1 MNENVTDQPAGG
13 TGLGVV
19 KGGAAA
25 LLLVILGLVLWG
37 VLRPVEREGA
47 QPSGTETT
55 AATGSAEADKEA
67 GGVNAAAN
75 NAAQTAQTGSADAT
89 SGTAAPQTRSA
100 ETVAQE
106 AEEAA
111 SAAAPL
117 AQEPTDKLVETVKDP
132 GAEAASGSSATGA
145 DMATDGTT
153 AKAARD
159 GKPLAQVQFD
169 ALRAAPD
176 GSVTLAGRAEPGAK
190 LDILVDGKVVA
201 STQADGGGSFA
212 SLFDLPPAD
221 GPRALSLRVTGA
233 DGSARDS
240 AETLV
245 LRGQPKTERIAS
257 AEESVPSQTPVGPA
271 ADGAT
276 DSSADATA
284 SAADGMAMS
293 GSAAT
298 GTDVGTS
305 AGTATTTTTTPATA
319 TEVTQST
326 PTPPAAPLIADADG
340 ARLLAPK
347 SDDLVIDTI
356 SFGSGEVARSE
367 GRGAPEGTTLSA
379 YLDDTLVAEA
389 QPGADGR
396 WSLDLPGLG
405 TGEHK
410 LRIDAQDA
418 TGKVV
423 ARAETGFDQP
433 DEILVANA
441 ADPTGA
447 QAASVRAT
455 GEVGDAVKVVQIVKG
470 NTLWAIAREVY
481 GDGFLYVRVFDA
493 NRDQIRDPDLI
504 YPGQVFNIPSPE
516 TDVSGAA
523 Q

>member
-1 MNENVTDQPAGG
+1 MNENVTDQPVES
-13 TGLGVV
+13 TGLGAV
-19 KGGAAA
+19 KGGAVA
-25 LLLVILGLVLWG
+25 LLLVVLGLVLWG

-47 QPSGTETT
+47 QPSGTDTT
-55 AATGSAEADKEA
+55 AATGSAGAPQTTQD
-67 GGVNAAAN
+67 GGAE
-75 NAAQTAQTGSADAT
+75 TA
-89 SGTAAPQTRSA
+89 SGTAAPQKQGV

-111 SAAAPL
+111 SAVAPL
-117 AQEPTDKLVETVKDP
+117 AEEPTDKLVETVDGQ
-132 GAEAASGSSATGA
+132 GAEATAAASATG
-145 DMATDGTT
+145 TDTTT
-153 AKAARD
+153 AKAAGD
-159 GKPLAQVQFD
+159 DKALSQVQFD
-169 ALRAAPD
+169 ALRATPD

-201 STQADGGGSFA
+201 STLADGGGSFA
-212 SLFDLPPAD
+212 SLFDLPPSD

-233 DGSARDS
+233 DGTTRDS

-245 LRGQPKTERIAS
+245 LRGQPKQERLAS
-257 AEESVPSQTPVGPA
+257 AGESATSGAA

-276 DSSADATA
+276 DGSAGATA
-284 SAADGMAMS
+284 SATDGAAMT
-293 GSAAT
+293 GTDAGASAAT
-298 GTDVGTS
+298 GTD
-305 AGTATTTTTTPATA
+305 AAP
-319 TEVTQST
+319 ST

-389 QPGADGR
+389 QPDADGR
-396 WSLDLPGLG
+396 WSLSLPGLG

-418 TGKVV
+418 SGKVV

-433 DEILVANA
+433 DEILVASA

-455 GEVGDAVKVVQIVKG
+455 GEVGDSVKVVQIVKG

-504 YPGQVFNIPSPE
+504 YPGQVFNIPAPDAQPAE
-516 TDVSGAA
+516 AA

>member
-1 MNENVTDQPAGG
+1 MNENVTDQPVES
-13 TGLGVV
+13 TGLGAV
-19 KGGAAA
+19 KGGAVA
-25 LLLVILGLVLWG
+25 LLLVVLGLVLWG

-47 QPSGTETT
+47 QPSGTDTT
-55 AATGSAEADKEA
+55 AATGSAGAP
-67 GGVNAAAN
+67 
-75 NAAQTAQTGSADAT
+75 QTAQQGDGGTT
-89 SGTAAPQTRSA
+89 SGTAAPQKQGV

-111 SAAAPL
+111 SAVAPL
-117 AQEPTDKLVETVKDP
+117 AEEPTDKLVETVDGQ
-132 GAEAASGSSATGA
+132 GAEASAAASVTGTEMGA
-145 DMATDGTT
+145 DSTT
-153 AKAARD
+153 AKAAAD

-201 STQADGGGSFA
+201 STQADGAGSFA

-233 DGSARDS
+233 DGNARDS

-245 LRGQPKTERIAS
+245 LRGQPKQERLAS
-257 AEESVPSQTPVGPA
+257 AGESATSGTA

-276 DSSADATA
+276 DGSASATA
-284 SAADGMAMS
+284 PATDGAAMTGTDAGA
-293 GSAAT
+293 SAAT
-298 GTDVGTS
+298 GSD
-305 AGTATTTTTTPATA
+305 AAP
-319 TEVTQST
+319 ST

-396 WSLDLPGLG
+396 WSLSLPGLG

-418 TGKVV
+418 SGKVV

-433 DEILVANA
+433 DEILVASA

-504 YPGQVFNIPSPE
+504 YPGQVFNIPAPDAQPAE
-516 TDVSGAA
+516 AA

>member
-1 MNENVTDQPAGG
+1 MNENVTDQPVES
-13 TGLGVV
+13 TGLGAV
-19 KGGAAA
+19 KGGAVA
-25 LLLVILGLVLWG
+25 LLLVVLGLVLWG
-37 VLRPVEREGA
+37 VLRPVEREGT
-47 QPSGTETT
+47 QPSGTDTT
-55 AATGSAEADKEA
+55 AATGSAGAPQPTQE
-67 GGVNAAAN
+67 GGAE
-75 NAAQTAQTGSADAT
+75 TA
-89 SGTAAPQTRSA
+89 SGTAAPQKQSV

-111 SAAAPL
+111 SAVAPL
-117 AQEPTDKLVETVKDP
+117 AEEPTDKLVETVDGQ
-132 GAEAASGSSATGA
+132 GAEATAAESATGTEMGA
-145 DMATDGTT
+145 DSTT
-153 AKAARD
+153 AKAAAD

-176 GSVTLAGRAEPGAK
+176 GSVTLAGRAEPGAT

-212 SLFDLPPAD
+212 SLFDLPPSD

-233 DGSARDS
+233 DGTSRDS

-245 LRGQPKTERIAS
+245 LRGQPKQERLAS
-257 AEESVPSQTPVGPA
+257 AGESATSGMA
-271 ADGAT
+271 ANGAT
-276 DSSADATA
+276 DGSAGATA
-284 SAADGMAMS
+284 SATDGAAMT
-293 GSAAT
+293 GTDAGASAAT
-298 GTDVGTS
+298 GTD
-305 AGTATTTTTTPATA
+305 AAP
-319 TEVTQST
+319 ST

-396 WSLDLPGLG
+396 WSLSLPGLG

-418 TGKVV
+418 SGKVV

-433 DEILVANA
+433 DEILVASA

-504 YPGQVFNIPSPE
+504 YPGQVFNIPAPDAQPAE
-516 TDVSGAA
+516 AA

>member
-1 MNENVTDQPAGG
+1 MTDQPVES
-13 TGLGVV
+13 TGLGAV
-19 KGGAAA
+19 KGGAVA
-25 LLLVILGLVLWG
+25 LLLVVLGLVLWG

-47 QPSGTETT
+47 QPSGTDTT
-55 AATGSAEADKEA
+55 AATGSAGAP
-67 GGVNAAAN
+67 
-75 NAAQTAQTGSADAT
+75 QTAQQGDGGTT
-89 SGTAAPQTRSA
+89 SGTAAPQKQGV

-111 SAAAPL
+111 SAVAPL
-117 AQEPTDKLVETVKDP
+117 AEEPTDKLVETVDGQ
-132 GAEAASGSSATGA
+132 GAEASAAASVTGTEMGA
-145 DMATDGTT
+145 DSTT
-153 AKAARD
+153 AKAAAD

-201 STQADGGGSFA
+201 STQADGAGSFA

-233 DGSARDS
+233 DGNARDS

-245 LRGQPKTERIAS
+245 LRGQPKQERLAS
-257 AEESVPSQTPVGPA
+257 AGESATSGTA

-276 DSSADATA
+276 DGSASATA
-284 SAADGMAMS
+284 PATDGAAMTGTDAGA
-293 GSAAT
+293 SAAT
-298 GTDVGTS
+298 GSD
-305 AGTATTTTTTPATA
+305 AAP
-319 TEVTQST
+319 ST

-396 WSLDLPGLG
+396 WSLSLPGLG

-418 TGKVV
+418 SGKVV

-433 DEILVANA
+433 DEILVASA

-504 YPGQVFNIPSPE
+504 YPGQVFNIPAPDAQPAE
-516 TDVSGAA
+516 AA

>member
-1 MNENVTDQPAGG
+1 MNENVTDQPVES
-13 TGLGVV
+13 TGLGAV
-19 KGGAAA
+19 KGGAVA
-25 LLLVILGLVLWG
+25 LLLVVLGLVLWG
-37 VLRPVEREGA
+37 VLRPVEREGT
-47 QPSGTETT
+47 QPSGTDTT
-55 AATGSAEADKEA
+55 AATGSAGAPQATQE
-67 GGVNAAAN
+67 GGAE
-75 NAAQTAQTGSADAT
+75 TA
-89 SGTAAPQTRSA
+89 SGTAAPQKQSV

-111 SAAAPL
+111 SAVAPL
-117 AQEPTDKLVETVKDP
+117 AEEPTDKLVETTGET
-132 GAEAASGSSATGA
+132 GAKTSATATATGGDTGA
-145 DMATDGTT
+145 ATAADGVT
-153 AKAARD
+153 AKAAPD

-190 LDILVDGKVVA
+190 LDVLVDGKVVA

-212 SLFDLPPAD
+212 SLFDLPPSD

-233 DGSARDS
+233 DGTARDS

-245 LRGQPKTERIAS
+245 LRGQPKQERLAS
-257 AEESVPSQTPVGPA
+257 AGESATSGTA

-276 DSSADATA
+276 DGSGGATA
-284 SAADGMAMS
+284 SATDGAAMT
-293 GSAAT
+293 GTDAGASAAT
-298 GTDVGTS
+298 ASD
-305 AGTATTTTTTPATA
+305 AAP
-319 TEVTQST
+319 ST

-396 WSLDLPGLG
+396 WSLSLPGLG

-418 TGKVV
+418 SGKVV

-433 DEILVANA
+433 DEILVASS

-504 YPGQVFNIPSPE
+504 YPGQVFNIPAPDAQPAE
-516 TDVSGAA
+516 AA

>member
-1 MNENVTDQPAGG
+1 MNENVTDQPVESS
-13 TGLGVV
+13 GLGAV
-19 KGGAAA
+19 KGGAVA
-25 LLLVILGLVLWG
+25 LLLVVLGLVLWG

-47 QPSGTETT
+47 QPSGTDAT
-55 AATGSAEADKEA
+55 AATGSAGAPQTTQE
-67 GGVNAAAN
+67 GGAE
-75 NAAQTAQTGSADAT
+75 TA
-89 SGTAAPQTRSA
+89 SGTAAPQKQSV

-111 SAAAPL
+111 SAVAPL
-117 AQEPTDKLVETVKDP
+117 AEEPTDKLVETTGET
-132 GAEAASGSSATGA
+132 GAKTSATATATGGDTGA
-145 DMATDGTT
+145 ATAADGVT
-153 AKAARD
+153 AKAAPD

-201 STQADGGGSFA
+201 STLADGGGSFA
-212 SLFDLPPAD
+212 SLFDLPPSD

-233 DGSARDS
+233 DGTTRDS

-245 LRGQPKTERIAS
+245 LRGQPKQERLAS
-257 AEESVPSQTPVGPA
+257 AGESTASGTA
-271 ADGAT
+271 ANGATYGSGGAT
-276 DSSADATA
+276 DGAAMTGTDAGA
-284 SAADGMAMS
+284 
-293 GSAAT
+293 SAAT
-298 GTDVGTS
+298 GTD
-305 AGTATTTTTTPATA
+305 AAP
-319 TEVTQST
+319 ST

-396 WSLDLPGLG
+396 WSLSLPGLG

-418 TGKVV
+418 SGKVV

-433 DEILVANA
+433 DEILVASA

-504 YPGQVFNIPSPE
+504 YPGQVFNIPAP
-516 TDVSGAA
+516 DAQPADAA

>member
-1 MNENVTDQPAGG
+1 MNENVTDQPVES
-13 TGLGVV
+13 TGLGAV
-19 KGGAAA
+19 KGGAVA
-25 LLLVILGLVLWG
+25 LLLVVLGLVLWG
-37 VLRPVEREGA
+37 VLRPVERDGA
-47 QPSGTETT
+47 QPSGTDTT
-55 AATGSAEADKEA
+55 AATGSAGAP
-67 GGVNAAAN
+67 
-75 NAAQTAQTGSADAT
+75 QTAQQGDGGTT
-89 SGTAAPQTRSA
+89 SGTAAPQKQSV

-117 AQEPTDKLVETVKDP
+117 AEEPTDKLVETVDGQ
-132 GAEAASGSSATGA
+132 GAEASAAASATGTEMGA
-145 DMATDGTT
+145 DSTT
-153 AKAARD
+153 AKAAPD

-190 LDILVDGKVVA
+190 LDVLVDGKVVA
-201 STQADGGGSFA
+201 STLADGGGSFA
-212 SLFDLPPAD
+212 SLFDLPPSD

-233 DGSARDS
+233 DGTARDS

-245 LRGQPKTERIAS
+245 LRGQPKQERLAS
-257 AEESVPSQTPVGPA
+257 AGESATSGTA

-276 DSSADATA
+276 DGSAGATA
-284 SAADGMAMS
+284 SATDGAAMT
-293 GSAAT
+293 GTDAGASAAT
-298 GTDVGTS
+298 GTD
-305 AGTATTTTTTPATA
+305 AAP
-319 TEVTQST
+319 ST

-396 WSLDLPGLG
+396 WSLSLPGLG

-418 TGKVV
+418 SGKVV

-433 DEILVANA
+433 DEILVASA

-504 YPGQVFNIPSPE
+504 YPGQVFNIPAPDAQPAE
-516 TDVSGAA
+516 AA